1 MGLIVTP
8 QRPSSFVEGNLNV
21 VTVPLFMRLREHH
34 CINPQ
39 FPIRTG
45 GKGDG
50 FDDGLANGWLPPLSM
65 EEKDAS
71 PPTFMY

>member
-1 MGLIVTP
+1 MGLIVTA
-8 QRPSSFVEGNLNV
+8 QRPSSFGEGNLH

-34 CINPQ
+34 CIDPQ

-50 FDDGLANGWLPPLSM
+50 FDDGLANGWLPLLRI

-71 PPTFMY
+71 LPTFRY